1 MSNVVEYKD
10 IMAFHPGYYIEE
22 LIDDLGISQAELA
35 MRVGTTPKTISR
47 LVNGKENLSHE
58 IAENLSIMLG
68 TSVELWLNLQAEYEK
83 KLAEIR
89 IQQKLDDQVEIARLI
104 DYNYFVLTINLPSTR
119 DITEKVNNLCAFF
132 KIANLRI
139 LANEDFLASYR
150 TSIKDVE
157 LKNIVNAR
165 AWLQTAINV
174 ARQQDT
180 KSFDCKRFQAAL
192 QEIRKMTLENED
204 VFLPKLKTLMTDCGV
219 KFVVLPYLKNSG
231 VNGVVK
237 WLDKDHVMLAMN
249 NRRLYADDFWFSFF
263 HEAKHVLQFKHKQ
276 IFVSY
281 EDRKEM
287 KNDLEKEADEF
298 SGDFLISESKYK
310 EYISQNCITKAS
322 VIDFANSIGV
332 HPGIVVGRLQ
342 HDKKLAPNMFNGLR
356 VKYRLV

>member
-10 IMAFHPGYYIEE
+10 VMAFHPGYYIEE

-47 LVNGKENLSHE
+47 LVNGKENLSNE

-68 TSVELWLNLQAEYEK
+68 TSVDLWLNLQAEYEK

-89 IQQKLDDQVEIARLI
+89 IRQKLDAQVDIVRLI
-104 DYNYFVLTINLPSTR
+104 DYNYFVLTANLPNTR

-132 KIANLRI
+132 KIADLRT

-150 TSIKDVE
+150 TSIKDVG

-165 AWLQTAINV
+165 AWLQTAINI
-174 ARQQDT
+174 ARQQET
-180 KSFDCKRFQAAL
+180 KSFNSERFQAAL

-204 VFLPKLKTLMTDCGV
+204 VFLPKLKALMTDCGV
-219 KFVVLPYLKNSG
+219 KFVILPYLKNSG

-276 IFVSY
+276 MFVSY
-281 EDRKEM
+281 EDRKET
-287 KNDLEKEADEF
+287 KNDLEREADEF
-298 SGDFLISESKYK
+298 SGDFLIPSSKYK
-310 EYISQNCITKAS
+310 EYISQGRITKAS

-332 HPGIVVGRLQ
+332 QAGIVVGRLQ
-342 HDKKLAPNMFNGLR
+342 HDRKLASNMLNGLK
-356 VKYRLV
+356 VKYKLV